1 MIDEARAEKALC
13 YLEQTDAQ
21 FAESYVM
28 RLRTEYLWECA
39 EALVYQHLEGSVEDR
54 KRGAKVA
61 EETRKAHE
69 EYLARVRDHE
79 FLKAKRKRA
88 ELIIEVCRSLNS
100 ARKAGLNI

>member
-21 FAESYVM
+21 FADAYVM
-28 RLRTEYLWECA
+28 RLRTEYLCECA

-61 EETRKAHE
+61 EETKKAHE
-69 EYLARVRDHE
+69 EYLSSVRAHE

-88 ELIIEVCRSLNS
+88 ELTFEMWRSLN
-100 ARKAGLNI
+100 ANRRQGGNV

>member
-1 MIDEARAEKALC
+1 MIDEAKAERALL

-21 FAESYVM
+21 FADAYVM

-54 KRGAKVA
+54 KRGAKRA
-61 EETRKAHE
+61 PETGEAHE
-69 EYLARVRDHE
+69 KYLACVRDHE

-88 ELIIEVCRSLNS
+88 ELTFEMWRSLN
-100 ARKAGLNI
+100 ANRRQGGNI